1 MRWSSRRL
9 LPLLLSTLS
18 LVSANTEI
26 TNFAA
31 PLRADAPA
39 LRGMGLGWPILT
51 PRTQTRWTLP
61 RAPLGT
67 PLEDVCSESVSV
79 RVRSTSANTND
90 SDPDSNAEKQ
100 GRCPYELWLVLDL
113 PDGDDARYT
122 LRLSWAASTPTDFA
136 LDVFDPLEAGALA
149 LAFRTPPT
157 PIDGHVEE
165 NVPRTRR
172 KYARIRAVDAG
183 VRTPGP
189 VWVPSLAALLGLG
202 TVDSTTSAETSG
214 PQTQNNG
221 EATQH
226 SVEAT
231 QAQAEPVEFILT
243 LEPLLLGVLPASL
256 LPFLITATAV
266 LLALAAPGS
275 VLARVQRGVE
285 GLVREA
291 RRELEGEKGR
301 RS

>member
-1 MRWSSRRL
+1 
-9 LPLLLSTLS
+9 
-18 LVSANTEI
+18 
-26 TNFAA
+26 
-31 PLRADAPA
+31 
-39 LRGMGLGWPILT
+39 
-51 PRTQTRWTLP
+51 
-61 RAPLGT
+61 
-67 PLEDVCSESVSV
+67 
-79 RVRSTSANTND
+79 
-90 SDPDSNAEKQ
+90 
-100 GRCPYELWLVLDL
+100 
-113 PDGDDARYT
+113 
-122 LRLSWAASTPTDFA
+122 
-136 LDVFDPLEAGALA
+136 
-149 LAFRTPPT
+149 
-157 PIDGHVEE
+157 
-165 NVPRTRR
+165 
-172 KYARIRAVDAG
+172 
-183 VRTPGP
+183 

-291 RRELEGEKGR
+291 RRELEGEKGKKE
-301 RS
+301 